1 MKFLWKGLTKGE
13 FSGGVIEALTED
25 EAIFLLKEQGIVVFE
40 IYGDQPEE
48 MVKSLEPS
56 KDEKIRK
63 KTKLKLKDKELL
75 LFTRKLSAMLG
86 AGLAVVPALEMLR
99 DQADKISLKNLLS
112 EIVIDVNAGVPISES
127 LTKYPDTFDSV
138 YVNLIKAGESSGSLD
153 GFLKKICLNM
163 EKRIKIVNKLK
174 GAMTYPIIL
183 LTVAMLVIGVMLTF
197 VVPVFAEMYSG
208 SGASLPAPT
217 QIIMAISDFIRS
229 IYFIILILFALLI
242 LFGIK
247 RQMKRNANFKLIVH
261 KHILKLPVLGDLILN
276 STIARFSN
284 VLSNL
289 VSSGVGLLESLE
301 ISKQSISSEYIKDG
315 IENIKRNIYSGK
327 SFEEVLMYDV
337 RFPATFKSFVTV
349 GERTGKLNDMLLSIS
364 EFYEDEFD
372 GSVDKLSQLLEP
384 AMILFLGITIGFIL
398 VAMYMPIFN
407 MGQAM

>member
-1 MKFLWKGLTKGE
+1 MKYLWKGLTKGE
-13 FSGGVIEALTED
+13 FSGGVIEALTKD
-25 EAIFLLKEQGIVVFE
+25 EAIYLLKEQGAVVFE
-40 IYGDQPEE
+40 IYGDESEIADTPRILSEGKE
-48 MVKSLEPS
+48 PKKKIKVKLQ
-56 KDEKIRK
+56 
-63 KTKLKLKDKELL
+63 DKELL
-75 LFTRKLSAMLG
+75 LFSRKLSAMLG

-99 DQADKISLKNLLS
+99 DQADRSSMRNLLS
-112 EIVIDVNAGVPISES
+112 EIVDDVNAGVPISES
-127 LTKYPDTFDSV
+127 LIKYPDTFDSV

-153 GFLKKICLNM
+153 GFLKKICVNM
-163 EKRIKIVNKLK
+163 EKRIKIVSKLK
-174 GAMTYPIIL
+174 GAMTYPLIL
-183 LTVAMLVIGVMLTF
+183 LTVAAVVISVMLTF

-208 SGASLPAPT
+208 SGAKLPAPT
-217 QIIMAISDFIRS
+217 RLVMSISEFFRS
-229 IYFIILILFALLI
+229 IYFVLIILA
-242 LFGIK
+242 
-247 RQMKRNANFKLIVH
+247 LIVVLGTTRIKMNSNIQFKISIH
-261 KHILKLPVLGDLILN
+261 KNILRLPVLGDLILN

-289 VSSGVGLLESLE
+289 VSSGVSLLESLE
-301 ISKQSISSEYIKDG
+301 ISKQSISNEYMKEG
-315 IENIKRNIYSGK
+315 IESTKRSIYSGK
-327 SFEEVLMYDV
+327 SFEEVLRNDA